1 MPQFSKETQDFLSK
15 EGVPPKDEGEVKKI
29 VRPCPASASRMVPGD
44 ILIFR
49 YWLGAG
55 HGLGPIGVKGSRAQK
70 VVLIVS
76 CGRGNGAFPGRDG
89 TLVSCVKLEVLS
101 EAVLDVLLTNLYK
114 KQVKAS
120 RDQVIKYIAE
130 VKGSIDKLT
139 GSSGD
144 FRTYKLH
151 KMKSIFKVYLGED

>member
-15 EGVPPKDEGEVKKI
+15 EGIPPKDEGEVKKV

-49 YWLGAG
+49 YWLGTG
-55 HGLGPIGVKGSRAQK
+55 KGSRAQK

-76 CGRGNGAFPGRDG
+76 CGRGHGAFPGRDG
-89 TLVSCVKLEVLS
+89 TLVSCIKLEVLS
-101 EAVLDVLLTNLYK
+101 EAVLDVLLTKLYK
-114 KQVKAS
+114 KQEKAS
-120 RDQVIKYIAE
+120 RDQVREYIAE
-130 VKGSIDKLT
+130 VQGSIDKLT

-144 FRTYKLH
+144 FRTYKLN
-151 KMKSIFKVYLGED
+151 KMKSIFKVYLDED

>member
-1 MPQFSKETQDFLSK
+1 MPQFSKETQDFLFN
-15 EGVPPKDEGEVKKI
+15 EGIPPKDEGEVKKV

-49 YWLGAG
+49 YWLGTG
-55 HGLGPIGVKGSRAQK
+55 KGSRAQK

-76 CGRGNGAFPGRDG
+76 CGRGHGSFPGRDG
-89 TLVSCVKLEVLS
+89 TLVSCIKLEVLS

-114 KQVKAS
+114 KQGEAS
-120 RDQVIKYIAE
+120 RDQVREYIAE
-130 VKGSIDKLT
+130 VQGSIDKLT

>member
-15 EGVPPKDEGEVKKI
+15 EGIPPKDEGEVKKV

-49 YWLGAG
+49 YWLGTG
-55 HGLGPIGVKGSRAQK
+55 KGSRAQK

-76 CGRGNGAFPGRDG
+76 CGRGAGAFPGRDG
-89 TLVSCVKLEVLS
+89 TLVSCIKLEVLS
-101 EAVLDVLLTNLYK
+101 EAVLDVLLTKLYK
-114 KQVKAS
+114 KQEKAS
-120 RDQVIKYIAE
+120 RDQVREYIAE
-130 VKGSIDKLT
+130 VQGSIDKLT

-144 FRTYKLH
+144 FRTYKLN
-151 KMKSIFKVYLGED
+151 KMKSIFKVYLDED

>member
-15 EGVPPKDEGEVKKI
+15 EGIPPKDEGEVKKV

-49 YWLGAG
+49 YWLGTG
-55 HGLGPIGVKGSRAQK
+55 EGSRAQK

-76 CGRGNGAFPGRDG
+76 CGRGAGAFPGRDG
-89 TLVSCVKLEVLS
+89 TLVSCIKLEVLS
-101 EAVLDVLLTNLYK
+101 EAVLDVLLTKLYK
-114 KQVKAS
+114 KQEKAS
-120 RDQVIKYIAE
+120 RDQVREYIAE
-130 VKGSIDKLT
+130 VQGSIDKLT

-144 FRTYKLH
+144 FRTYKLN
-151 KMKSIFKVYLGED
+151 KMKSIFKGYLDED